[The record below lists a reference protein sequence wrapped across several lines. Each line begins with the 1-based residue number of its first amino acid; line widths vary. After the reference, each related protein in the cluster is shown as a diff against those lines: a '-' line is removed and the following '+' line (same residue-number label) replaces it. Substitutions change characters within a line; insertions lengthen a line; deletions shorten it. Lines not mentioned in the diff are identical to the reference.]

1 MYEITDYTKKQ
12 AKSLGVEVQ
21 PSEKT
26 GKKIDVIKNKKI
38 VASIGDTKY
47 GDFPT
52 FMKERGKEYAL
63 SRRELYKKRHEK
75 DSHKS
80 GTPSYYA
87 DKLLW

>member
-12 AKSLGVEVQ
+12 AKSLGVLVQ
-21 PSEKT
+21 PSKKT
-26 GKKIDVIKNKKI
+26 GKKIDVIKDRKI
-38 VASIGDTKY
+38 VASIGDVQY

-52 FMKERGKEYAL
+52 YMREKGKDYAM
-63 SRRELYKKRHEK
+63 SRRELYKKRHEE
-75 DSHKS
+75 DRHKE